1 MPTGSLLPTSLLLL
15 LALQAGGCVGTAS
28 DGAPAPPPPP
38 ELPAISCADLPRSLF
53 ITELGTTA
61 LRREFGAPDS
71 VPTVVL
77 PSERDEAV
85 HDTFFAIYYPG
96 LAVSGELVGGGREL
110 IWGAVVSSNRYLR
123 YPEIG
128 IGASAELVTRVLG
141 RPSEAEG
148 DNLVYDC
155 GTGPDEPVT
164 FYIRDGTVERI
175 EVSYYI
181 G

>member
-1 MPTGSLLPTSLLLL
+1 MRALILSLLSGLL
-15 LALQAGGCVGTAS
+15 LAPVAGCAGGGTG
-28 DGAPAPPPPP
+28 DAPTPPGPPPP
-38 ELPAISCADLPRSLF
+38 LPAVDCVDLPRSLF

-61 LRREFGAPDS
+61 LRQEFGAPDS

-77 PSERDEAV
+77 PSERDGV
-85 HDTFFAIYYPG
+85 VQDTFFAIYYPG

-141 RPSEAEG
+141 RPSEAAG
-148 DNLVYDC
+148 DTLVYDC

-164 FYIRDGTVERI
+164 FYIRDGTVARI